1 VSAPSHTAKQGWDQA
16 TFSCGRC
23 GAKRTVTTEADY
35 LKAVGAHHDAHA
47 VWDRLNPIE
56 RDGLASIL
64 RVLLADVD
72 LGKEFLALMDNQP
85 QPTTRPNPTTQE
97 GATP

>member
-1 VSAPSHTAKQGWDQA
+1 VSAPPNTAKQGWDQA

-23 GAKRTVTTEADY
+23 GAKRTATTEDAY
-35 LKAVGAHHDAHA
+35 LQAVGAHRDAHT

-64 RVLLADVD
+64 RVVLTDAD
-72 LGKEFLALMDNQP
+72 LGREFLALIDLQ
-85 QPTTRPNPTTQE
+85 QPTTSPSPNTQE
-97 GATP
+97 GAAP

>member
-1 VSAPSHTAKQGWDQA
+1 MSAASSTAPQGWDQA

-23 GAKRTVTTEADY
+23 GAKRTATTETDY
-35 LKAVGAHHDAHA
+35 LKALCAHRDAHA
-47 VWDRLNPIE
+47 LWDRLNPIE

-64 RVLLADVD
+64 RVLLADVG
-72 LGKEFLALMDNQP
+72 LGREFLALMDSQQQP
-85 QPTTRPNPTTQE
+85 TRPNPTTPK

>member
-1 VSAPSHTAKQGWDQA
+1 MSAASSTTQQGWDQA

-23 GAKRTVTTEADY
+23 GANRTATKEADY
-35 LKAVGAHHDAHA
+35 LQAVGAHRDAHA

-64 RVLLADVD
+64 RVLLADV
-72 LGKEFLALMDNQP
+72 GFGREFLALMDSQP
-85 QPTTRPNPTTQE
+85 QPTTRPNPTTPE